1 MEWNNAR
8 SFRARVLK
16 NISEMEETINSPSV
30 YLYHVK
36 PTEKVSKA
44 KNKEKYQILIAP
56 TTIDHK
62 GRR

>member
-1 MEWNNAR
+1 
-8 SFRARVLK
+8 
-16 NISEMEETINSPSV
+16 MEETINSPSV